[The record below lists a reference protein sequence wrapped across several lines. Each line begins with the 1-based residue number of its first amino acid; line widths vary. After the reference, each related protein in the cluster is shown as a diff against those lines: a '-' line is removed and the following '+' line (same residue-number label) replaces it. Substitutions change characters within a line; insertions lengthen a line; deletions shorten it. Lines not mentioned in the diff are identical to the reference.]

1 MSESEKIMEKGQQKL
16 LVLTI
21 IVNGTPTEVKINQ
34 NTPLKTAVEKAL
46 EQTGNTG
53 RPVEDWQIK
62 LNDQILDTGKKIKE
76 FNFPEGFELFLGLT
90 AGIGGNI

>member
-1 MSESEKIMEKGQQKL
+1 MSESEKIMGKGQQNL

-34 NTPLKTAVEKAL
+34 NAPLKTAVEKAM

-62 LNDQILDTGKKIKE
+62 LNDQILDMGKKIKE
-76 FNFPEGFELFLGLT
+76 FNFPEGVELFLGLT
-90 AGIGGNI
+90 AGVGGDI